1 MAKEAEPK
9 ANREE
14 MQKSDAARREEEILA
29 FWQEQGIFEK
39 SLQKDAPNGEF
50 VFYDG
55 PPFAT
60 GLPHSGSLLS
70 SVSKDLIPRYKT
82 MRGYRVR
89 RRWGWDTHGL
99 PIESLV
105 EKELGLKNKKE
116 ILSIGIETF
125 NEKAR
130 SFVLAYVSEWKRYI
144 DRIGRWVDF
153 DNSYKTMDPSF
164 MESVWWGL
172 KQIHDKG
179 RLYEG
184 RKVLMYCP
192 HCETPLAKA
201 EIAMDNTYK
210 DVTEEAVTIKFKVK
224 DPASHGLPE
233 NTFILAWTTTPW
245 TLPGN
250 VALAVGSEISYGL
263 YEKDGQHL
271 IAAVERAEFTELSNP
286 TKTFT
291 GSELV
296 GIEYEPLY
304 QIPKMLAHTGKKYQ
318 ILPAD
323 FVTTT
328 DGTGVVHTAVIYG
341 EDDFNLG
348 MKEGLPMVQLLNG
361 NGTYNDDAPEFLRGQ
376 YIKKAEAE
384 IKTELE
390 ARGILFAKAPNT
402 HSYPHCYR
410 CGTALIYNAVSSW
423 FINIQEVKEKLLAE
437 NEKINWIPEHL
448 KHGRFEHIIDT
459 APDWTISRNRFWAT
473 PLPIWKDTAGNVTVI
488 GSLDELKAH
497 TKKSGNRY
505 FVMRHGTTDYTLKR
519 LVNSDQDAQIE
530 LIEEGRAEIAR
541 SAESLKAEG
550 ITHIFASPF
559 VRTTQSAEIVAE
571 ELGLS
576 KESINTDVRLSE
588 YNFGELS
595 GRSLDEYLEFH
606 QTHEYDEAIPG
617 GESGLDVKRRF
628 AEFLYE
634 TDRTHENATILIVTH
649 GVGLKALEAIA
660 RGADSAAS
668 RGIQQVSTNPGEVH
682 ELSFVPLPHNRNYEL
697 DFHLPYIDEVQ
708 LVTEK
713 GEPLTRIP
721 EVVDCWVESG
731 SMPFAEYHYPFENK
745 EEFEKRI
752 PGDFVS
758 EYIGQTRAWFYYMHA
773 IGVEVLGHA
782 AFKNVIT
789 TGNVLAADG
798 QKVSKSKKNYTDPY
812 ILFDHFSADAFR
824 YYLMSSVLMQAED
837 LSFRDDDVKDVQNRV
852 VNMMRN
858 VLAFYSLFKDE
869 IGEDLPG
876 ESTNVLDTWILSRLA
891 EVTQTATDAFDRYEV
906 PRATR
911 PMRDFIDDLS
921 TWYLRRSRD
930 RAKGSDAEDKQRALQ
945 TLRLVLNTFSKVIA
959 PVMPYLAE
967 EVFQAT
973 KNSSDP
979 ESVHLCSWP
988 EAGTIQSTLH
998 EDMAR
1003 TRAVASEALMLR
1015 QKSGIK
1021 VRQPLAKL
1029 SIVGELSPELA
1040 AIVADEL
1047 NVKEVV
1053 MGANEMHLDTTLTPD
1068 LIREG
1073 DARDF
1078 LRALAD
1084 ARKEMGL
1091 APRDL
1096 VSLTVSSNAK
1106 ETLGAAPLPGVATL
1120 SFAELA
1126 DVSTIDLSIGTVSF
1140 AITPRT
1146 NEA

>member
-1 MAKEAEPK
+1 
-9 ANREE
+9 
-14 MQKSDAARREEEILA
+14 
-29 FWQEQGIFEK
+29 
-39 SLQKDAPNGEF
+39 
-50 VFYDG
+50 
-55 PPFAT
+55 
-60 GLPHSGSLLS
+60 
-70 SVSKDLIPRYKT
+70 
-82 MRGYRVR
+82 
-89 RRWGWDTHGL
+89 
-99 PIESLV
+99 
-105 EKELGLKNKKE
+105 
-116 ILSIGIETF
+116 
-125 NEKAR
+125 
-130 SFVLAYVSEWKRYI
+130 
-144 DRIGRWVDF
+144 
-153 DNSYKTMDPSF
+153 

-224 DPASHGLPE
+224 DPAAHGLPE

-250 VALAVGSEISYGL
+250 VALAVGPEISYGL
-263 YEKDGQHL
+263 YEKDGEHL
-271 IAAVERAEFTELSNP
+271 IAAIERAEFTELANP
-286 TKTFT
+286 SKTFT
-291 GSELV
+291 GTELA
-296 GIEYEPLY
+296 GIQYAPLY
-304 QIPKMLAHTGKKYQ
+304 EIPKMLAHEGKKYQ
-318 ILPAD
+318 VLPAE

-390 ARGILFAKAPNT
+390 GRGILFAKASNT

-473 PLPIWKDTAGNVTVI
+473 PLPIWKDPAGNVTVI
-488 GSLDELKAH
+488 GSLDELKAR

-519 LVNSDQDAQIE
+519 LVTSDRDAQIE
-530 LIEEGRAEIAR
+530 LTEEGKAEVARAV
-541 SAESLKAEG
+541 ESLKKEG
-550 ITHIFASPF
+550 ITHIFVSPF
-559 VRTTQSAEIVAE
+559 VRTTQTAEIVANG
-571 ELGLS
+571 LGLS
-576 KESINTDVRLSE
+576 KESSSTDARLSE
-588 YNFGELS
+588 YNFGELN

-628 AEFLYE
+628 GEFLYE
-634 TDRTHENATILIVTH
+634 IERTHENATILIVTH
-649 GVGLKALEAIA
+649 GAGMKALEAVA
-660 RGADSAAS
+660 QGADSAQS
-668 RGIQQVSTNPGEVH
+668 KEMQQVSTNPGEVH
-682 ELSFVPLPHNRNYEL
+682 ELSFVPLPHNRNYDL

-708 LVTEK
+708 LVDEK
-713 GEPLTRIP
+713 GGLLTRIP

-745 EEFEKRI
+745 EEFEKRT

-812 ILFDHFSADAFR
+812 LLFDRFSADAFR

-891 EVTQTATDAFDRYEV
+891 EITQTATDAFDRYEV

-945 TLRLVLNTFSKVIA
+945 TLRLVLNTFSKIIA

-973 KNSSDP
+973 KNVSDP
-979 ESVHLCSWP
+979 ESVHLCAWP
-988 EAGTIQSTLH
+988 EAGTINPALH

-1003 TRAVASEALMLR
+1003 TRAIASEALMLR

-1029 SIVGELSPELA
+1029 SIVGELSPELS

-1053 MGANEMHLDTTLTPD
+1053 MDANEMHLDTALTPE

-1084 ARKEMGL
+1084 ARKTAGL

-1096 VSLTVSSNAK
+1096 VSLTVSKNAK
-1106 ETLGAAPLPGVATL
+1106 ETLGAAPLPGVDVL
-1120 SFAELA
+1120 SFAEA
-1126 DVSTIDLSIGTVSF
+1126 VDGSTVELSIGLVSF